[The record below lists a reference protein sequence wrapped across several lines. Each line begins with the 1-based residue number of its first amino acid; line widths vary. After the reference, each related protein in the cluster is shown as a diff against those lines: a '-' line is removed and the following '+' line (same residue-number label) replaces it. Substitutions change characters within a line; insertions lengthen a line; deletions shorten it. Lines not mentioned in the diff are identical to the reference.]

1 MKNEVTEY
9 YNKTAER
16 ELERLNNPYSLVEFE
31 STMFLIK
38 KYFPDKG
45 NILDIG
51 SGPGRY
57 SVELAKLGY
66 EMTLLDLSQVELDI
80 AKEQFKHHSL
90 ESNGFHCACALD
102 LDRFEDNQF
111 DSILV
116 LGPMYHIHD
125 KNERIKIQDNV
136 HRILKKNGVAIFAYI
151 NTWGTLKSSLYECS
165 DDFYDNNNFKLML
178 DGDLKLDS
186 KTAFT
191 KAHFTTP
198 PQALDEMQRSKFE
211 IISYAGTE
219 SFISGMN
226 LEIRK
231 VKEKSDELY
240 NNYIKAASRCC
251 EEPQYRDATEHLVI
265 VVKK

>member
-9 YNKTAER
+9 YDKVAVH
-16 ELERLNNPYSLVEFE
+16 ELERLNNSYSLVEFE

-38 KYFPDKG
+38 KYFPDRG

-66 EMTLLDLSQVELDI
+66 DMTLLDLSQAELDI
-80 AKEQFKHHSL
+80 AKEQFEYHGLSSH
-90 ESNGFHCACALD
+90 GFHCSCALD
-102 LDRFEDNQF
+102 LDQFTDEQF

-116 LGPMYHIHD
+116 LGPMYHVHD
-125 KNERIKIQDNV
+125 ESDRIKIQNNV
-136 HRILKKNGVAIFAYI
+136 HRILKKDGIAIFAYI
-151 NTWGTLKSSLYECS
+151 NTWGTLKSSLYELS
-165 DDFYDNNNFKLML
+165 DSFHDENNFKLML

-186 KTAFT
+186 QNAFT
-191 KAHFTTP
+191 TVHFTTP
-198 PQALDEMQRSKFE
+198 PQAIKEMKKSNFE
-211 IISYAGTE
+211 ILSYAGAE

-226 LEIRK
+226 LEIEK
-231 VKEKSDELY
+231 VKEKSNDLY
-240 NNYIKAASRCC
+240 KNYIKAAAEYC
-251 EEPQYRDATEHLVI
+251 EKPQYRDATEHLVI